1 MWPQLKEKQNKQAKP
16 KEGYLSVIFSNN
28 SLDLVSPIQMGK
40 VTADIKIWSPQMDWK
55 WELREL
61 ACEVSLLVYVLDQN
75 EYQVQI
81 K

>member
-1 MWPQLKEKQNKQAKP
+1 MASTERKTKQTSKA
-16 KEGYLSVIFSNN
+16 KEGYLSVISSNN